1 MSDVVVIG
9 GGAAG
14 LMAGITAARQ
24 GASVV
29 VLERMKEP
37 GKKMMI
43 TGKGRCNITNAC
55 PINDFIPNLPGN
67 GKFLFSALQQFTND
81 DLLRFFQER
90 GLETVTERGGRVFPA
105 SGKAKDVIGVLTAA
119 LQQAGGR
126 LVTGV
131 QATGFVMKPGRI
143 TGVRYRNVEQD
154 GRRDGQD
161 FRSLTKGKVKLG
173 PEHTL
178 DAETVIVCVG
188 GASYPGTGSDGNFVP
203 VLENLGLSMEP
214 LLPALVPLQ
223 PEEGFTEELEGLLLK
238 NVEASVLA
246 DGKTV
251 EKEFGELQFIRGGVA
266 GPICLTM
273 SRKVARLQHFNQP
286 ELELSIDLKPALSED
301 KLDARLTRDFQDF
314 SKNNLGEVVRKL
326 LPRPLVAPVLDSAF
340 LDGKKPVS
348 QVAKQE
354 RVALIQAMKHFTIPL
369 LGTRPLSE
377 AIVTAGGVALKEIDP
392 KTMKAKRIEGLYF
405 AGEVMD
411 VDGYTGG
418 FNLQAAFSSGY
429 VAGLNAAMQ
438 VLNTNNLL
446 R

>member
-29 VLERMKEP
+29 VMERMKEP

-55 PINDFIPNLPGN
+55 PINEFIPNLPGN
-67 GKFLFSALQQFTND
+67 GKFLFSALQQFTNE

-105 SGKAKDVIGVLTAA
+105 SGKAKDVIGVLTEA

-126 LVTGV
+126 LITGV
-131 QATGFVMKPGRI
+131 QATGFVVKPGRI
-143 TGVRYRNVEQD
+143 TGVRYRNVEND

-161 FRSLTKGKVKLG
+161 FRSLTKGKVRLG

-178 DAETVIVCVG
+178 DAGAVVVCVG

-203 VLENLGLSMEP
+203 VLENLGLSVEP

-251 EKEFGELQFIRGGVA
+251 AKEFGELQFIRGGIA

-286 ELELSIDLKPALSED
+286 ELELSIDLKPALPED
-301 KLDARLTRDFQDF
+301 KLNARLTRDFQEF

-326 LPRPLVAPVLDSAF
+326 LPQPLVGPVLDNAF

-354 RVALIQAMKHFTIPL
+354 RADLIYALKHFTIPL
-369 LGTRPLSE
+369 TGTRPLSE

-429 VAGLNAAMQ
+429 VAGLNAAKQ
-438 VLNTNNLL
+438 ILNK
-446 R
+446 

>member
-1 MSDVVVIG
+1 MADVIVIG

-55 PINDFIPNLPGN
+55 PMEEFIPNLPGN

-81 DLLRFFQER
+81 DLLRFFQEQ

-105 SGKAKDVIGVLTAA
+105 TGKAKDVIAVLRSA
-119 LQQAGGR
+119 LQKAGGR
-126 LVTGV
+126 LVTGA
-131 QATGFVMKPGRI
+131 QATGFTVKPGQV
-143 TGVRYRNVEQD
+143 TGIRYRTVEND

-161 FRSLTKGKVKLG
+161 FRSQTKGKMKLG

-178 DAETVIVCVG
+178 DAGAVIVCTG

-203 VLENLGLSMEP
+203 VLEMLGLSIEP

-223 PEEGFTEELEGLLLK
+223 PEEGFTEELEGLQLK

-246 DGKTV
+246 DGKV
-251 EKEFGELQFIRGGVA
+251 VAKEFGELQFIRGGIA

-273 SRKVARLQHFNQP
+273 SRKVARLQHYNQP
-286 ELELSIDLKPALSED
+286 ELELSIDLKPALSDE
-301 KLDARLTRDFQDF
+301 KLEARLIRDFQEF
-314 SKNNLGEVVRKL
+314 SKLRLAEVVRKL
-326 LPRPLVAPVLDSAF
+326 LPQPLVEPVLDTAF
-340 LDGKKPVS
+340 LDGKRQVS
-348 QVAKQE
+348 QVSKEE
-354 RVALIQAMKHFTIPL
+354 RLALIQTVKHFTIPL
-369 LGTRPLSE
+369 VGTRPLAE

-392 KTMKAKRIEGLYF
+392 KTMKAKRIAGLYF

-429 VAGLNAAMQ
+429 VAGLHAAKQ
-438 VLNTNNLL
+438 VLN

>member
-1 MSDVVVIG
+1 MADVIVIG

-55 PINDFIPNLPGN
+55 PMEEFIPNLPGN

-81 DLLRFFQER
+81 DLLRFFQEQ

-105 SGKAKDVIGVLTAA
+105 TGKAKDVIAVLRSA
-119 LQQAGGR
+119 LQKAGGR
-126 LVTGV
+126 LVTGA
-131 QATGFVMKPGRI
+131 QATGFTVKPGQV
-143 TGVRYRNVEQD
+143 TGIRYRTVEND

-161 FRSLTKGKVKLG
+161 FRSQTKGKMKLG

-178 DAETVIVCVG
+178 DAGAVIVCTG

-203 VLENLGLSMEP
+203 VLEMLGLSIEP

-223 PEEGFTEELEGLLLK
+223 PEEGFTEELEGLQLK

-246 DGKTV
+246 DGKV
-251 EKEFGELQFIRGGVA
+251 VAKEFGELQFIRGGIA

-273 SRKVARLQHFNQP
+273 SRKVARLQHYNQP
-286 ELELSIDLKPALSED
+286 ELELSIDLKPALSDE
-301 KLDARLTRDFQDF
+301 KLEARLIRDFQEF
-314 SKNNLGEVVRKL
+314 SKLRLAEVVRKL
-326 LPRPLVAPVLDSAF
+326 LPQPLVEPVLDTAF
-340 LDGKKPVS
+340 LDGKRQVS
-348 QVAKQE
+348 QVSKEE
-354 RVALIQAMKHFTIPL
+354 RLALIQTVKHFTIPL
-369 LGTRPLSE
+369 VGTRPLAE

-392 KTMKAKRIEGLYF
+392 KTMKSKRIAGLYF

-429 VAGLNAAMQ
+429 VAGLHAAKQ
-438 VLNTNNLL
+438 VLN

>member
-1 MSDVVVIG
+1 MADVIVIG

-55 PINDFIPNLPGN
+55 PMEEFIPNLPGN

-81 DLLRFFQER
+81 DLLRFFQEQ

-105 SGKAKDVIGVLTAA
+105 TGKAKDVIAVLRSA
-119 LQQAGGR
+119 LQKAGGR
-126 LVTGV
+126 LVTGA
-131 QATGFVMKPGRI
+131 QATGFTVKPGQV
-143 TGVRYRNVEQD
+143 TGIRYRTVEND

-161 FRSLTKGKVKLG
+161 FRSQTKGKMKLG

-178 DAETVIVCVG
+178 DAGAVIVCTG

-203 VLENLGLSMEP
+203 VLEMLGLSIEP

-223 PEEGFTEELEGLLLK
+223 PEEGFTEELEGLQLK

-246 DGKTV
+246 DSKV
-251 EKEFGELQFIRGGVA
+251 VVKEFGELQFIRGGIA

-273 SRKVARLQHFNQP
+273 SRKVARLQHYNQP
-286 ELELSIDLKPALSED
+286 ELELSIDLKPALSDE
-301 KLDARLTRDFQDF
+301 KLEARLMRDFQEF
-314 SKNNLGEVVRKL
+314 SKLRLAEVVRKL
-326 LPRPLVAPVLDSAF
+326 LPQPLVEPVLDTAF
-340 LDGKKPVS
+340 LDGKKQVS
-348 QVAKQE
+348 QVSKEE
-354 RVALIQAMKHFTIPL
+354 RLALVQAVKHFTIPL
-369 LGTRPLSE
+369 MGTRPLAE

-392 KTMKAKRIEGLYF
+392 KTMKAKRIADLYF

-429 VAGLNAAMQ
+429 VAGLHAAKQ
-438 VLNTNNLL
+438 VLN

>member
-1 MSDVVVIG
+1 MADVIVIG

-55 PINDFIPNLPGN
+55 PMEEFIPNLPGN

-81 DLLRFFQER
+81 DLLRFFQEQ

-105 SGKAKDVIGVLTAA
+105 TGKAKDVIAVLRSA
-119 LQQAGGR
+119 LQKAGGR
-126 LVTGV
+126 LVTGA
-131 QATGFVMKPGRI
+131 QATGFTVKPGQV
-143 TGVRYRNVEQD
+143 TGIRYRTVEND

-161 FRSLTKGKVKLG
+161 FRSQTKGKMKLG

-178 DAETVIVCVG
+178 DAGAVIVCTG

-203 VLENLGLSMEP
+203 VLEMLGLSIEP

-223 PEEGFTEELEGLLLK
+223 PEEGFTEELEGLQLK

-246 DGKTV
+246 DSKV
-251 EKEFGELQFIRGGVA
+251 VAKEFGELQFIRGGIA

-273 SRKVARLQHFNQP
+273 SRKVARLQHYNQP
-286 ELELSIDLKPALSED
+286 ELELSIDLKPALSDE
-301 KLDARLTRDFQDF
+301 KLEARLIRDFQEF
-314 SKNNLGEVVRKL
+314 SKLRLAEVVRKL
-326 LPRPLVAPVLDSAF
+326 LPQPLVEPVLDTAF
-340 LDGKKPVS
+340 LDGKKQVS
-348 QVAKQE
+348 QVSKD
-354 RVALIQAMKHFTIPL
+354 ISPFPL
-369 LGTRPLSE
+369 WEQDPWQKLSSQQ
-377 AIVTAGGVALKEIDP
+377 
-392 KTMKAKRIEGLYF
+392 
-405 AGEVMD
+405 GEW
-411 VDGYTGG
+411 
-418 FNLQAAFSSGY
+418 
-429 VAGLNAAMQ
+429 
-438 VLNTNNLL
+438 

>member
-1 MSDVVVIG
+1 MADVIVIG

-55 PINDFIPNLPGN
+55 AMEEFIPNLPGN

-81 DLLRFFQER
+81 HLLRFFQEQ

-105 SGKAKDVIGVLTAA
+105 TGKAKDVIAVLRSA
-119 LQQAGGR
+119 LQKAGGR
-126 LVTGV
+126 LVTGA
-131 QATGFVMKPGRI
+131 QATGFTVKPGQV
-143 TGVRYRNVEQD
+143 TGIRYRTVEND

-161 FRSLTKGKVKLG
+161 FRSQTKGKMKLG

-178 DAETVIVCVG
+178 DAGAVIVCTG

-203 VLENLGLSMEP
+203 VLEMLGLSIEP

-223 PEEGFTEELEGLLLK
+223 PEEGFTEELEGLQLK

-246 DGKTV
+246 DSKV
-251 EKEFGELQFIRGGVA
+251 VAKEFGELQFIRGGIA

-273 SRKVARLQHFNQP
+273 SRKVARLQHYNQP
-286 ELELSIDLKPALSED
+286 ELELSIDLKPALSDE
-301 KLDARLTRDFQDF
+301 KLEARLIRDFQEF
-314 SKNNLGEVVRKL
+314 SKLRLAEVVRKL
-326 LPRPLVAPVLDSAF
+326 LPQPLVEPVLDTAF
-340 LDGKKPVS
+340 LDGKKQVS
-348 QVAKQE
+348 QVSKEE
-354 RVALIQAMKHFTIPL
+354 RLALVQAVKHFTIPL
-369 LGTRPLSE
+369 MGTRPLAE

-392 KTMKAKRIEGLYF
+392 KTMKAKRIADLYF

-429 VAGLNAAMQ
+429 VAGLHAAQM
-438 VLNTNNLL
+438 VLNNK
-446 R
+446 

>member
-1 MSDVVVIG
+1 MADVIVIG

-55 PINDFIPNLPGN
+55 PMEEFIPNLPGN

-81 DLLRFFQER
+81 DLLRFFQEQ

-105 SGKAKDVIGVLTAA
+105 TGKAKDVIAVLRSA
-119 LQQAGGR
+119 LQKAGGR
-126 LVTGV
+126 LVTGA
-131 QATGFVMKPGRI
+131 QATGFTVKPGQV
-143 TGVRYRNVEQD
+143 TGIRYRTVEND

-161 FRSLTKGKVKLG
+161 FRSQTKGKMKLG

-178 DAETVIVCVG
+178 DAGAVIVCTG

-203 VLENLGLSMEP
+203 VLEMLGLSIEP

-223 PEEGFTEELEGLLLK
+223 PEEGFTEELEGLQLK

-246 DGKTV
+246 DSKV
-251 EKEFGELQFIRGGVA
+251 VAKEFGELQFIRGGIA

-273 SRKVARLQHFNQP
+273 SRKVARLQHYNQP
-286 ELELSIDLKPALSED
+286 ELELSIDLKPALSDE
-301 KLDARLTRDFQDF
+301 KLETRLIRDFQEF
-314 SKNNLGEVVRKL
+314 SKLRLAEVVRKL
-326 LPRPLVAPVLDSAF
+326 LPQPLVEPVLDTAF
-340 LDGKKPVS
+340 LVGKKQVS
-348 QVAKQE
+348 QVSKEE
-354 RVALIQAMKHFTIPL
+354 RLALVQAVKHFTIPL
-369 LGTRPLSE
+369 MGTRPLAE

-392 KTMKAKRIEGLYF
+392 KTMKSKRIAGLYF

-429 VAGLNAAMQ
+429 VAGLHAAKQ
-438 VLNTNNLL
+438 VLN

>member
-1 MSDVVVIG
+1 MADVIVIG

-55 PINDFIPNLPGN
+55 PMEEFIPNLPGN

-81 DLLRFFQER
+81 DLLRFFQEQ

-105 SGKAKDVIGVLTAA
+105 TGKAKDVIAVLRSA
-119 LQQAGGR
+119 LQKAGGR
-126 LVTGV
+126 LVTGA
-131 QATGFVMKPGRI
+131 QATGFTVKPGQV
-143 TGVRYRNVEQD
+143 TGIRYRTVEND

-161 FRSLTKGKVKLG
+161 FRSQTKGKMKLG

-178 DAETVIVCVG
+178 DAGAVIVCTG

-203 VLENLGLSMEP
+203 VLEMLGLSIEP

-223 PEEGFTEELEGLLLK
+223 PEEGFTEELEGLQLK
-238 NVEASVLA
+238 NVEASLLA
-246 DGKTV
+246 DGKV
-251 EKEFGELQFIRGGVA
+251 VAKEFGELQFIRGGIA

-273 SRKVARLQHFNQP
+273 SRKVARLQHYNQP
-286 ELELSIDLKPALSED
+286 ELELSIDLKPALSDE
-301 KLDARLTRDFQDF
+301 KLEARLIRDFQEF
-314 SKNNLGEVVRKL
+314 SKLRLAEVVRKL
-326 LPRPLVAPVLDSAF
+326 LPQPLVEPVLDTAF
-340 LDGKKPVS
+340 LDGKKQVS
-348 QVAKQE
+348 QVSKEE
-354 RVALIQAMKHFTIPL
+354 RLALVQAVKHFTIPL
-369 LGTRPLSE
+369 VGTRPLAE

-392 KTMKAKRIEGLYF
+392 KTMKAKRIAGLYF

-411 VDGYTGG
+411 VDGYTG
-418 FNLQAAFSSGY
+418 
-429 VAGLNAAMQ
+429 
-438 VLNTNNLL
+438 
-446 R
+446 

>member
-1 MSDVVVIG
+1 MADVIVIG

-43 TGKGRCNITNAC
+43 TGKGRCNITNSC
-55 PINDFIPNLPGN
+55 PMEEFIPNLPGN

-81 DLLRFFQER
+81 DLLRFFQEQ

-105 SGKAKDVIGVLTAA
+105 TGKAKDVIAVLRSA
-119 LQQAGGR
+119 LQKAGGR
-126 LVTGV
+126 LVTGA
-131 QATGFVMKPGRI
+131 QATGFTVKPGQV
-143 TGVRYRNVEQD
+143 TGIRYRTVEND

-161 FRSLTKGKVKLG
+161 FRSQTKGKMKLG

-178 DAETVIVCVG
+178 DAGAVIVCTG

-203 VLENLGLSMEP
+203 VLEMLGLSVEP

-223 PEEGFTEELEGLLLK
+223 PEEGFTEELEGLQLK

-246 DGKTV
+246 DSKV
-251 EKEFGELQFIRGGVA
+251 VAKEFGELQFIRGGIA

-273 SRKVARLQHFNQP
+273 SRKVARLQHYNQP
-286 ELELSIDLKPALSED
+286 ELELSIDLKPALSDE
-301 KLDARLTRDFQDF
+301 KLEARLIRDFQEF
-314 SKNNLGEVVRKL
+314 SKLRLAEVVRKL
-326 LPRPLVAPVLDSAF
+326 LPQPLVEPVLDTAF
-340 LDGKKPVS
+340 LDGEKQVS
-348 QVAKQE
+348 QVSKEE
-354 RVALIQAMKHFTIPL
+354 RLALVQAVKHFTIPL
-369 LGTRPLSE
+369 MGTRPLAE

-392 KTMKAKRIEGLYF
+392 KTMKAKRIAGLYF

-429 VAGLNAAMQ
+429 VAGLHAAKQ
-438 VLNTNNLL
+438 VLN

>member
-1 MSDVVVIG
+1 MADVIVIG

-55 PINDFIPNLPGN
+55 PMEEFIPNLPGN

-81 DLLRFFQER
+81 DLLRFFQEQ

-105 SGKAKDVIGVLTAA
+105 TGKAKDVIAVLRSA
-119 LQQAGGR
+119 LQKAGGR
-126 LVTGV
+126 LVTGA
-131 QATGFVMKPGRI
+131 QATGFTVKPGQV
-143 TGVRYRNVEQD
+143 TGIRYRTVEND

-161 FRSLTKGKVKLG
+161 FRSQTKGKMKLG

-178 DAETVIVCVG
+178 DAGAVIVCTG

-203 VLENLGLSMEP
+203 VLEMLGLSIEP

-223 PEEGFTEELEGLLLK
+223 PEEGFTEELEGLQLK

-246 DGKTV
+246 DSKV
-251 EKEFGELQFIRGGVA
+251 VAKEFGELQFIRGGIA

-273 SRKVARLQHFNQP
+273 SRKVARLQHYNQP
-286 ELELSIDLKPALSED
+286 ELELSIDLKPALSDE
-301 KLDARLTRDFQDF
+301 KLEARLIRDFQEF
-314 SKNNLGEVVRKL
+314 SKLRLAEVVRKL
-326 LPRPLVAPVLDSAF
+326 LPQPLVEPVLDTAF
-340 LDGKKPVS
+340 LDGKKQVS
-348 QVAKQE
+348 QVSKEE
-354 RVALIQAMKHFTIPL
+354 RLALVQAVKHFTIPL
-369 LGTRPLSE
+369 MGTRPLAE

-392 KTMKAKRIEGLYF
+392 KTMKSKRIAGLYF

-418 FNLQAAFSSGY
+418 FNLQAAFS
-429 VAGLNAAMQ
+429 NAAKQ
-438 VLNTNNLL
+438 VLA

>member
-1 MSDVVVIG
+1 MADVIVIG

-55 PINDFIPNLPGN
+55 PMEEFIPNLPGN

-81 DLLRFFQER
+81 DLLRFFQEQ

-105 SGKAKDVIGVLTAA
+105 TGKAKDVIAVLRSA
-119 LQQAGGR
+119 LQKAGGR
-126 LVTGV
+126 LVTGA
-131 QATGFVMKPGRI
+131 QATGFTVKPGQV
-143 TGVRYRNVEQD
+143 TGIRYRTVEND

-161 FRSLTKGKVKLG
+161 FRSQTKGKMKLG

-178 DAETVIVCVG
+178 DAGAVIVCTG

-203 VLENLGLSMEP
+203 VLEMLGLSIEP

-223 PEEGFTEELEGLLLK
+223 PEEGFTEELEGLQLK

-246 DGKTV
+246 DSKV
-251 EKEFGELQFIRGGVA
+251 VAKEFGELQFIRGGIA

-273 SRKVARLQHFNQP
+273 SRKVARLQHYNQP
-286 ELELSIDLKPALSED
+286 ELELSIDLKPALSDE
-301 KLDARLTRDFQDF
+301 KLEARLIRDFQEF
-314 SKNNLGEVVRKL
+314 SKLRLAEVVRKL
-326 LPRPLVAPVLDSAF
+326 LPQPLVEPVLDTAF
-340 LDGKKPVS
+340 LYGKKQVS
-348 QVAKQE
+348 QVSKEE
-354 RVALIQAMKHFTIPL
+354 RLALVQAVKHFTIPL
-369 LGTRPLSE
+369 MGTRPLAE

-392 KTMKAKRIEGLYF
+392 KTMKAKRIADLYF

-429 VAGLNAAMQ
+429 VAGLHAAKQ
-438 VLNTNNLL
+438 VLN

>member
-1 MSDVVVIG
+1 MADVIVIG

-55 PINDFIPNLPGN
+55 PMEEFIPNLPGN

-81 DLLRFFQER
+81 DLLRFFQEQ

-105 SGKAKDVIGVLTAA
+105 TGRAKDVIAVLLSA
-119 LQQAGGR
+119 LQKAGGR
-126 LVTGV
+126 LVTGAL
-131 QATGFVMKPGRI
+131 ATGFTVKPGQV
-143 TGVRYRNVEQD
+143 TGIRYRTVEND

-161 FRSLTKGKVKLG
+161 FRSQTKGKMKLG

-178 DAETVIVCVG
+178 DAGAVIVCTG

-203 VLENLGLSMEP
+203 VLEMLGLSIEP

-223 PEEGFTEELEGLLLK
+223 PEEGFTEELEGLQLK

-246 DGKTV
+246 DSKV
-251 EKEFGELQFIRGGVA
+251 VAKEFGELQFIRGGIA

-273 SRKVARLQHFNQP
+273 SRKVARLQHYNQP
-286 ELELSIDLKPALSED
+286 ELELSIDLKPALSDE
-301 KLDARLTRDFQDF
+301 KLEARLIRDFQEF
-314 SKNNLGEVVRKL
+314 SKLRLAEVVRKL
-326 LPRPLVAPVLDSAF
+326 LPQPLVEPVLDTAF
-340 LDGKKPVS
+340 LDGKKQVS
-348 QVAKQE
+348 QVSKEE
-354 RVALIQAMKHFTIPL
+354 RLALVQAVKHFTIPL
-369 LGTRPLSE
+369 MGTRPLAE

-392 KTMKAKRIEGLYF
+392 KTMKAKRIADLYF

-429 VAGLNAAMQ
+429 VAGLHAAKQ
-438 VLNTNNLL
+438 VLN

>member
-1 MSDVVVIG
+1 MADVIVIG

-55 PINDFIPNLPGN
+55 PMEEFIPNLPGN

-81 DLLRFFQER
+81 DLLRFFQEQ

-105 SGKAKDVIGVLTAA
+105 TGKAKDVIAVLRSA
-119 LQQAGGR
+119 LQKAGGR
-126 LVTGV
+126 LVTGA
-131 QATGFVMKPGRI
+131 QATGFTVKPGQV
-143 TGVRYRNVEQD
+143 TGIRYRTVEND

-161 FRSLTKGKVKLG
+161 FRSQTKGKMKLG

-178 DAETVIVCVG
+178 DAGAVIVCTG

-203 VLENLGLSMEP
+203 VLEMLGLSIEP

-223 PEEGFTEELEGLLLK
+223 PEEGFTEELEGLQLK

-246 DGKTV
+246 DGKV
-251 EKEFGELQFIRGGVA
+251 VAKEFGELQFIRGGIA

-273 SRKVARLQHFNQP
+273 SRKVARLQHYNQP
-286 ELELSIDLKPALSED
+286 ELELSIDLKPALSDE
-301 KLDARLTRDFQDF
+301 KLEARLIRDFQEF
-314 SKNNLGEVVRKL
+314 SKLRLAEVVRKL
-326 LPRPLVAPVLDSAF
+326 LPQPLVEPVLDTAF
-340 LDGKKPVS
+340 LDGKKQVS
-348 QVAKQE
+348 QVSKEE
-354 RVALIQAMKHFTIPL
+354 RLALVQAVKHFSIPL
-369 LGTRPLSE
+369 KGTRPLAE

-392 KTMKAKRIEGLYF
+392 KTMKAKRIAGLYF

-429 VAGLNAAMQ
+429 VAGLHAAKQ
-438 VLNTNNLL
+438 VLN

>member
-1 MSDVVVIG
+1 MADVIVIG

-55 PINDFIPNLPGN
+55 PMEEFIPNLPGN

-81 DLLRFFQER
+81 DLLRFFQEL
-90 GLETVTERGGRVFPA
+90 GLETATERGGRVFPA
-105 SGKAKDVIGVLTAA
+105 TGKAKDVIAVLRSA
-119 LQQAGGR
+119 LQKAGGR
-126 LVTGV
+126 LVTGA
-131 QATGFVMKPGRI
+131 QATGFTVKPGQV
-143 TGVRYRNVEQD
+143 TGIRYRTVEND

-161 FRSLTKGKVKLG
+161 FRSQTKGKMKLG

-178 DAETVIVCVG
+178 DAGAVIVCTG

-203 VLENLGLSMEP
+203 VLEMLSLSIEP

-223 PEEGFTEELEGLLLK
+223 PEEGFTEELEGLQLK

-246 DGKTV
+246 DSKV
-251 EKEFGELQFIRGGVA
+251 VAKEFGELQFIRGGIA

-273 SRKVARLQHFNQP
+273 SRKVARLQHYNQP
-286 ELELSIDLKPALSED
+286 ELELSIDLKPALSDE
-301 KLDARLTRDFQDF
+301 KLEARLMRDFQEF
-314 SKNNLGEVVRKL
+314 SKLRLAEVVRKL
-326 LPRPLVAPVLDSAF
+326 LPQPLVEPVLDTAF
-340 LDGKKPVS
+340 LDGKKQVS
-348 QVAKQE
+348 QVSKEE
-354 RVALIQAMKHFTIPL
+354 RLALVQAVKHFTIPL
-369 LGTRPLSE
+369 MGTRPLAE

-392 KTMKAKRIEGLYF
+392 KTMKAKRIAGLYF

-429 VAGLNAAMQ
+429 VAGLHAAKQ
-438 VLNTNNLL
+438 VLN

>member
-1 MSDVVVIG
+1 MPDIVVIG

-14 LMAGITAARQ
+14 LMAGITAAQQ
-24 GASVV
+24 GVSVI

-55 PINDFIPNLPGN
+55 PISEFISNLPGN
-67 GKFLFSALQQFTND
+67 GKFLFSALQQFTNE

-105 SGKAKDVIGVLTAA
+105 SGKAKDVIAVLTKV

-131 QATGFVMKPGRI
+131 QATGFVLKPGKI
-143 TGVRYRNVEQD
+143 SGVRYRSEEND

-161 FRSLTKGKVKLG
+161 FRSLTRGKLKLG
-173 PEHTL
+173 AEHTL
-178 DAETVIVCVG
+178 DAEAVIVCTG

-203 VLENLGLSMEP
+203 VLENLGLAVEP
-214 LLPALVPLQ
+214 LLPALVPLE
-223 PEEGFTEELEGLLLK
+223 PEEGFTEEMEGLQLK
-238 NVEASVLA
+238 NVEASVLV
-246 DGKTV
+246 DGKPV
-251 EKEFGELQFIRGGVA
+251 AKEFGELQFIRGGIA
-266 GPICLTM
+266 GSICLTM
-273 SRKVARLQHFNQP
+273 SRKVARLQHFNQC
-286 ELELSIDLKPALSED
+286 EMELSIDLKPALSED
-301 KLDARLTRDFQDF
+301 KLEARIMRDIQEF
-314 SKNNLGEVVRKL
+314 SKSTLEEVVRKL
-326 LPRPLVAPVLDSAF
+326 LPGPLVVPILDSAF
-340 LDGKKPVS
+340 LDGQKPVS
-348 QVAKQE
+348 QIAKEE
-354 RVALIQAMKHFTIPL
+354 RQALVQAVKHFTIPL
-369 LGTRPLSE
+369 IGTRPLSE

-392 KTMKAKRIEGLYF
+392 KTMKAKRVGGLYF

-429 VAGLNAAMQ
+429 VAGLSAAKNILQ
-438 VLNTNNLL
+438 

>member
-1 MSDVVVIG
+1 MADVIVIG

-55 PINDFIPNLPGN
+55 PMEEFIPNLPGN

-81 DLLRFFQER
+81 DLLRFFQEQ

-105 SGKAKDVIGVLTAA
+105 TGKAKDVIAVLRSA
-119 LQQAGGR
+119 LQKAGGR
-126 LVTGV
+126 LVTGA
-131 QATGFVMKPGRI
+131 QATGFTVKPGQV
-143 TGVRYRNVEQD
+143 TGIRYRTVEND

-161 FRSLTKGKVKLG
+161 FRSQTKGKMKLG

-178 DAETVIVCVG
+178 DAGAVIVCTG

-203 VLENLGLSMEP
+203 VLEMLGLSIEP

-223 PEEGFTEELEGLLLK
+223 PEEGFTEELEGLQLK

-246 DGKTV
+246 DSKV
-251 EKEFGELQFIRGGVA
+251 VAKEFGELQFIRGGIA

-273 SRKVARLQHFNQP
+273 SRKVARLQHYNQP
-286 ELELSIDLKPALSED
+286 ELELSIDLKPALSDE
-301 KLDARLTRDFQDF
+301 KLEARLIRDFQEF
-314 SKNNLGEVVRKL
+314 SKLRLAEVVRKL
-326 LPRPLVAPVLDSAF
+326 LPQPLVEPVLDTAF
-340 LDGKKPVS
+340 LDGKKQVS
-348 QVAKQE
+348 QVSKEE
-354 RVALIQAMKHFTIPL
+354 RLALVQAVKHFTIPL
-369 LGTRPLSE
+369 MGTRPLAE

-392 KTMKAKRIEGLYF
+392 KTMKAKRIADLYF

-429 VAGLNAAMQ
+429 VAGLHAAKQ
-438 VLNTNNLL
+438 VLN

>member
-1 MSDVVVIG
+1 MADVIVIG

-37 GKKMMI
+37 GKKIMI

-55 PINDFIPNLPGN
+55 PMEEFIPNLPGN

-81 DLLRFFQER
+81 DLLRFFQEQ

-105 SGKAKDVIGVLTAA
+105 TGKAKDVIAVLRSA
-119 LQQAGGR
+119 LQKAGGR
-126 LVTGV
+126 LVTGA
-131 QATGFVMKPGRI
+131 QATGFTVKPGQV
-143 TGVRYRNVEQD
+143 TGIRYRTVEND

-161 FRSLTKGKVKLG
+161 FRSQTKGKMKLG

-178 DAETVIVCVG
+178 DAGAVIVCTG

-203 VLENLGLSMEP
+203 VLEMLGLSIEP

-223 PEEGFTEELEGLLLK
+223 PEEGFTEELEGLQLK

-246 DGKTV
+246 DGKV
-251 EKEFGELQFIRGGVA
+251 VAKEFGELQFIRSGIA

-273 SRKVARLQHFNQP
+273 SRKVARLQHYNQP
-286 ELELSIDLKPALSED
+286 ELELSIDLKPALSDE
-301 KLDARLTRDFQDF
+301 KLEARLIRDFQEF
-314 SKNNLGEVVRKL
+314 SKLRLAEVVRKL
-326 LPRPLVAPVLDSAF
+326 LPQPLVEPVLDTAF
-340 LDGKKPVS
+340 LDGKRQVS
-348 QVAKQE
+348 QVSKEE
-354 RVALIQAMKHFTIPL
+354 RLALIQTVKHFTIPL
-369 LGTRPLSE
+369 VGTRPLAE
-377 AIVTAGGVALKEIDP
+377 AIVTAGGLALKEIDP
-392 KTMKAKRIEGLYF
+392 KTMKAKRIAGLYF

-429 VAGLNAAMQ
+429 VAGLHAAKQ
-438 VLNTNNLL
+438 VLN

>member
-1 MSDVVVIG
+1 MADVIVIG

-55 PINDFIPNLPGN
+55 PMEEFIPNLPGN

-81 DLLRFFQER
+81 DLLRFFQEQ

-105 SGKAKDVIGVLTAA
+105 TGKAKDVIAVLRSA
-119 LQQAGGR
+119 LQKAGGR
-126 LVTGV
+126 LVTGA
-131 QATGFVMKPGRI
+131 QATGFTVKPGQV
-143 TGVRYRNVEQD
+143 TGIRYRTVEND

-161 FRSLTKGKVKLG
+161 FRSQTKGKMKLG

-178 DAETVIVCVG
+178 DAGAVIVCTG

-203 VLENLGLSMEP
+203 VLEMLGLSIEP

-223 PEEGFTEELEGLLLK
+223 PEEGFTEELEGLQLK

-246 DGKTV
+246 DGKV
-251 EKEFGELQFIRGGVA
+251 VAKEFGELQFIRGGIA

-273 SRKVARLQHFNQP
+273 SRKVARLQHYNQP
-286 ELELSIDLKPALSED
+286 ELELSIDLKPALSDE
-301 KLDARLTRDFQDF
+301 KLETRLIRDFQEF
-314 SKNNLGEVVRKL
+314 SKLRLAEVVRKL
-326 LPRPLVAPVLDSAF
+326 LPQPLVEPVLDTAF
-340 LDGKKPVS
+340 LDGKKQVS
-348 QVAKQE
+348 QVSKEE
-354 RVALIQAMKHFTIPL
+354 RLALVQAVKHFTIPL
-369 LGTRPLSE
+369 MGTRPLAE

-392 KTMKAKRIEGLYF
+392 KTMKSKRIAGLYF

-429 VAGLNAAMQ
+429 VAGLHAAKQ
-438 VLNTNNLL
+438 VLN

>member
-1 MSDVVVIG
+1 MADVIIIG

-14 LMAGITAARQ
+14 LMAGIMAARQ

-55 PINDFIPNLPGN
+55 PMEEFIPNLPGN

-81 DLLRFFQER
+81 DLLRFFQEQ

-105 SGKAKDVIGVLTAA
+105 TGKAKDVIAVLRSA
-119 LQQAGGR
+119 LQKAGGR
-126 LVTGV
+126 LVTGA
-131 QATGFVMKPGRI
+131 QATGFTVKPGQV
-143 TGVRYRNVEQD
+143 TGIRYRTVEND

-161 FRSLTKGKVKLG
+161 FRSQTKGKMKLG

-178 DAETVIVCVG
+178 DAGAVIVCTG

-203 VLENLGLSMEP
+203 VLEMLGLSIEP

-223 PEEGFTEELEGLLLK
+223 PEEGFTEELEGLQLK

-246 DGKTV
+246 DSKV
-251 EKEFGELQFIRGGVA
+251 VAKEFGELQFIRGGIA

-273 SRKVARLQHFNQP
+273 SRKVARLQHYNQP
-286 ELELSIDLKPALSED
+286 ELELSIDLKPALSDE
-301 KLDARLTRDFQDF
+301 KLEARLIRDFQEF
-314 SKNNLGEVVRKL
+314 SKLRLAEVVRKL
-326 LPRPLVAPVLDSAF
+326 LPQPLVESVLDTAF
-340 LDGKKPVS
+340 LVGKKQVS
-348 QVAKQE
+348 QVSKEE
-354 RVALIQAMKHFTIPL
+354 RLALVQAVKHFTIPL
-369 LGTRPLSE
+369 MGTRPLAE

-392 KTMKAKRIEGLYF
+392 KTMKAKRIAGLYF

-429 VAGLNAAMQ
+429 VAGLHAAKQ
-438 VLNTNNLL
+438 VLN

>member
-1 MSDVVVIG
+1 MADVIVIG

-55 PINDFIPNLPGN
+55 PMEEFIPNLPGN

-81 DLLRFFQER
+81 DLLRFFQEQ

-105 SGKAKDVIGVLTAA
+105 TGRAKDVIALLLSA
-119 LQQAGGR
+119 LQKVGGR
-126 LVTGV
+126 LVTGA
-131 QATGFVMKPGRI
+131 QATGFTVKPGQV
-143 TGVRYRNVEQD
+143 TGIRYRTVEND

-161 FRSLTKGKVKLG
+161 FRSQTKGKMKLG

-178 DAETVIVCVG
+178 DAGAVVVCTG

-203 VLENLGLSMEP
+203 VLEMLGLSIEP

-223 PEEGFTEELEGLLLK
+223 PEEGFTEELEGLQLK

-246 DGKTV
+246 DGKV
-251 EKEFGELQFIRGGVA
+251 VAKEFGELQFIRGGIA

-273 SRKVARLQHFNQP
+273 SRKVARLQHYNQP
-286 ELELSIDLKPALSED
+286 ELELSIDLKPALSDE
-301 KLDARLTRDFQDF
+301 KLEARLIRDFQEF
-314 SKNNLGEVVRKL
+314 SKLRLAEVVRKL
-326 LPRPLVAPVLDSAF
+326 LPQPLVEPVLDTAF
-340 LDGKKPVS
+340 LDGKKQVS
-348 QVAKQE
+348 QVSKEE
-354 RVALIQAMKHFTIPL
+354 RLALIQAVKHFTIPL
-369 LGTRPLSE
+369 VGTRPLAE

-392 KTMKAKRIEGLYF
+392 KTMKAKRIAGLYF

-429 VAGLNAAMQ
+429 VAGLHAAKQ
-438 VLNTNNLL
+438 VLA

>member
-1 MSDVVVIG
+1 MADVIVIG

-55 PINDFIPNLPGN
+55 PIEEFIPNLPGN
-67 GKFLFSALQQFTND
+67 GKFLFSALQQFTNE
-81 DLLRFFQER
+81 DLLRFLQEQ

-105 SGKAKDVIGVLTAA
+105 TGKAKDVIAVLLST
-119 LQQAGGR
+119 LQKAGGR
-126 LVTGV
+126 VVTGAQV
-131 QATGFVMKPGRI
+131 TGFTVKPGLV
-143 TGVRYRNVEQD
+143 TGVRYRAVEND

-161 FRSLTKGKVKLG
+161 FRSNTKGKVKLG

-178 DAETVIVCVG
+178 DAGAVIVCTG

-203 VLENLGLSMEP
+203 VLEILGLSVEP

-223 PEEGFTEELEGLLLK
+223 PEEGFTEELEGLQLK

-251 EKEFGELQFIRGGVA
+251 TREFGELQFIRGGIA

-273 SRKVARLQHFNQP
+273 SRKVARLQHYNQP

-301 KLDARLTRDFQDF
+301 KLEARLMRDFQEF
-314 SKNNLGEVVRKL
+314 SKLRLAEVVRKL
-326 LPRPLVAPVLDSAF
+326 LPQPLVEPVLDTAF
-340 LDGKKPVS
+340 LDGRKQAS
-348 QVAKQE
+348 QVSKDE
-354 RVALIQAMKHFTIPL
+354 RMALVRAVKHFTIPL
-369 LGTRPLSE
+369 VGTRPLAE

-392 KTMKAKRIEGLYF
+392 KTMKAKRIAGLYF

-429 VAGLNAAMQ
+429 VAGLNAAKQ
-438 VLNTNNLL
+438 VLN

>member
-1 MSDVVVIG
+1 MADVIVIG
-9 GGAAG
+9 GVAAG

-55 PINDFIPNLPGN
+55 AMEEFIPNLPGN

-81 DLLRFFQER
+81 DLLRFFQEQ

-105 SGKAKDVIGVLTAA
+105 TGKAKDVIAVLRSA
-119 LQQAGGR
+119 LQKAGGR
-126 LVTGV
+126 LVTGA
-131 QATGFVMKPGRI
+131 QATGFTVKPGQV
-143 TGVRYRNVEQD
+143 TGIRYRTVEND

-161 FRSLTKGKVKLG
+161 FRSQTKGKMKLG

-178 DAETVIVCVG
+178 DAGAVIVCTG
-188 GASYPGTGSDGNFVP
+188 GASYPGTGSDSNFVP
-203 VLENLGLSMEP
+203 VLEMLGLSIEP

-223 PEEGFTEELEGLLLK
+223 PEEGFTEELEGLQLK

-246 DGKTV
+246 DGKV
-251 EKEFGELQFIRGGVA
+251 VAKEFGELQFIRGGIA

-273 SRKVARLQHFNQP
+273 SRKVARLQHYNQP
-286 ELELSIDLKPALSED
+286 ELELSIDLKPALSDE
-301 KLDARLTRDFQDF
+301 KLEARLIRDFQEF
-314 SKNNLGEVVRKL
+314 SKLRLAEVVRKL
-326 LPRPLVAPVLDSAF
+326 LPQPLVEPVLDTAF
-340 LDGKKPVS
+340 LDGKKQVS
-348 QVAKQE
+348 QVSKEE
-354 RVALIQAMKHFTIPL
+354 RLALIQAVKHFTIPL
-369 LGTRPLSE
+369 VGTRPLAE

-392 KTMKAKRIEGLYF
+392 KTMKAKRIAGLYF

-429 VAGLNAAMQ
+429 VAGLHAAKQ
-438 VLNTNNLL
+438 VLN

>member
-1 MSDVVVIG
+1 MADVIVIG

-14 LMAGITAARQ
+14 LMTGITAARQ

-55 PINDFIPNLPGN
+55 PMEEFIPNLPGN

-81 DLLRFFQER
+81 DLLRFFQEQ

-105 SGKAKDVIGVLTAA
+105 TGKAKDVIAVLRSA
-119 LQQAGGR
+119 LQKAGGR
-126 LVTGV
+126 LVTGA
-131 QATGFVMKPGRI
+131 QATGFTVKPGQV
-143 TGVRYRNVEQD
+143 TGIRYRTVEND

-161 FRSLTKGKVKLG
+161 FRSQTKGKMKLG

-178 DAETVIVCVG
+178 DAGAVIVCTG

-203 VLENLGLSMEP
+203 VLEMLGLSIEP

-223 PEEGFTEELEGLLLK
+223 PEEGFTEELEGLQLK

-246 DGKTV
+246 DSKV
-251 EKEFGELQFIRGGVA
+251 VAKEFGELQFIRGGIA

-273 SRKVARLQHFNQP
+273 SRKVARLQHYNQP
-286 ELELSIDLKPALSED
+286 ELELSIDLKPALSDE
-301 KLDARLTRDFQDF
+301 KLEARLIRDFQEF
-314 SKNNLGEVVRKL
+314 SKLRLAEVVRKL
-326 LPRPLVAPVLDSAF
+326 LPQPLVEPVLDTAF
-340 LDGKKPVS
+340 LDGKKQVS
-348 QVAKQE
+348 QVSKEE
-354 RVALIQAMKHFTIPL
+354 RLALVQAVKHFTIPL
-369 LGTRPLSE
+369 MGTRPLAE

-392 KTMKAKRIEGLYF
+392 KTMKAKRIADLYF

-429 VAGLNAAMQ
+429 VAGLHAAKQ
-438 VLNTNNLL
+438 VLN

>member
-1 MSDVVVIG
+1 MADVIVIG

-55 PINDFIPNLPGN
+55 PMEEFIPNLPGN

-81 DLLRFFQER
+81 DLLRFFQEQ

-105 SGKAKDVIGVLTAA
+105 TGKAKDVIAVLRSA
-119 LQQAGGR
+119 LQKAGGR
-126 LVTGV
+126 LVTGA
-131 QATGFVMKPGRI
+131 QATGFTVKPGQV
-143 TGVRYRNVEQD
+143 TGIRYRTVEND

-161 FRSLTKGKVKLG
+161 FRSQTKGKMKLG

-178 DAETVIVCVG
+178 DAGAVIVCTG

-203 VLENLGLSMEP
+203 VLEMLGLSIEP

-223 PEEGFTEELEGLLLK
+223 PEEGFTEELEGLQLK

-246 DGKTV
+246 DSKV
-251 EKEFGELQFIRGGVA
+251 VAKEVGELQFIRGGIA

-273 SRKVARLQHFNQP
+273 SRKVARLQHYNQP
-286 ELELSIDLKPALSED
+286 ELELSIDLKPALSDE
-301 KLDARLTRDFQDF
+301 KLEARLIRDFQEF
-314 SKNNLGEVVRKL
+314 SKLRLAEVVRKL
-326 LPRPLVAPVLDSAF
+326 LPQPLVEPVLDTAF
-340 LDGKKPVS
+340 LDGKKQVS
-348 QVAKQE
+348 QVSKEE
-354 RVALIQAMKHFTIPL
+354 RLALVQAVKHFTIPL
-369 LGTRPLSE
+369 MGTRPLAE

-392 KTMKAKRIEGLYF
+392 KTMKAKRIAGLYF

-429 VAGLNAAMQ
+429 VAGLHAAKQ
-438 VLNTNNLL
+438 VLN

>member
-1 MSDVVVIG
+1 MPDIVVIG

-37 GKKMMI
+37 GRKMGI

-55 PINDFIPNLPGN
+55 PIEEFIPNLPGN
-67 GKFLFSALQQFTND
+67 GKFLYSALQQFTNE
-81 DLLRFFQER
+81 DLLRFFQEL
-90 GLETVTERGGRVFPA
+90 GLDTVTERGGRVFPA
-105 SGKAKDVIGVLTAA
+105 SGKAKDVINVLLSA
-119 LQQAGGR
+119 LQNAGGR
-126 LVTGV
+126 LVTGA
-131 QATGFVMKPGRI
+131 QATGFVMKPGQV
-143 TGVRYRNVEQD
+143 TGVRYRTMEND

-178 DAETVIVCVG
+178 DAAAVIVCTG
-188 GASYPGTGSDGNFVP
+188 GASYPGTGSDGNFIP
-203 VLENLGLSMEP
+203 SLQNLGLSLEP
-214 LLPALVPLQ
+214 LLPALVPLE
-223 PEEGFTEELEGLLLK
+223 PEEGFTEELDGLQLK
-238 NVEASVLA
+238 NVEASILA
-246 DGKTV
+246 DGNAV
-251 EKEFGELQFIRGGVA
+251 AKEFGELQFIRGGIA

-273 SRKVARLQHFNQP
+273 SRKVARLQHYNQS

-301 KLDARLTRDFQDF
+301 KLEARLLRDFQEF
-314 SKNNLGEVVRKL
+314 SRSTLAEVARKL
-326 LPRPLVAPVLDSAF
+326 LPGPLVAPVLDAAF

-348 QVAKQE
+348 QISKEERAGLIRAVKQ
-354 RVALIQAMKHFTIPL
+354 FTIPL
-369 LGTRPLSE
+369 IGTRPLSE

-392 KTMKAKRIEGLYF
+392 KTMKARRIDGLWF

-418 FNLQAAFSSGY
+418 FNLQVAFSSGY
-429 VAGLNAAMQ
+429 VAGLNAAKQ
-438 VLNTNNLL
+438 VLD

>member
-1 MSDVVVIG
+1 MADVIVIG

-55 PINDFIPNLPGN
+55 AMEEFIPNLPGN

-81 DLLRFFQER
+81 DLLRFFQEQ

-105 SGKAKDVIGVLTAA
+105 TGKAKDVIAVLRSA
-119 LQQAGGR
+119 LQKAGGR
-126 LVTGV
+126 LVTGA
-131 QATGFVMKPGRI
+131 QATGFTVKPGQV
-143 TGVRYRNVEQD
+143 TGVRYRTVEND

-161 FRSLTKGKVKLG
+161 FRSQTKGKMKLG

-178 DAETVIVCVG
+178 DAGAVIVCTG

-203 VLENLGLSMEP
+203 VLEMLGLSIEP

-223 PEEGFTEELEGLLLK
+223 PEEGFTEELEGLQLK

-246 DGKTV
+246 DSKV
-251 EKEFGELQFIRGGVA
+251 VAKEFGELQFIRGGIA

-273 SRKVARLQHFNQP
+273 SRKVARLQHYNQP
-286 ELELSIDLKPALSED
+286 ELELSIDLKPALSDE
-301 KLDARLTRDFQDF
+301 KLEARLMRDFQEF
-314 SKNNLGEVVRKL
+314 SKLRLAEVVRKL
-326 LPRPLVAPVLDSAF
+326 LPQPLVEPVLDTAF
-340 LDGKKPVS
+340 LDGKKQVS
-348 QVAKQE
+348 QVSKEE
-354 RVALIQAMKHFTIPL
+354 RLALVQAVKHFTIPL
-369 LGTRPLSE
+369 MGTRPLAE

-392 KTMKAKRIEGLYF
+392 KTMKAKRIADLYF

-429 VAGLNAAMQ
+429 VAGLHAAKQ
-438 VLNTNNLL
+438 VLN

>member
-1 MSDVVVIG
+1 MADVIIIG

-55 PINDFIPNLPGN
+55 PMEEFIPNLPGN

-81 DLLRFFQER
+81 DLLRFFQEQ

-105 SGKAKDVIGVLTAA
+105 TGKAKDVIAVLRSA
-119 LQQAGGR
+119 LQKAGGR
-126 LVTGV
+126 LVTGA
-131 QATGFVMKPGRI
+131 QATGFTVKPGQV
-143 TGVRYRNVEQD
+143 TGIRYRTVEND

-161 FRSLTKGKVKLG
+161 FRSQTKGKMKLG

-178 DAETVIVCVG
+178 DAGAVIVCTG

-203 VLENLGLSMEP
+203 VLEMLGLSIEP

-223 PEEGFTEELEGLLLK
+223 PEEGFTEELEGLQLK

-246 DGKTV
+246 DGKV
-251 EKEFGELQFIRGGVA
+251 VAKEFGELQFIRGGIA

-273 SRKVARLQHFNQP
+273 SRKVARLQHYNQP
-286 ELELSIDLKPALSED
+286 ELELSIDLKPALSDE
-301 KLDARLTRDFQDF
+301 KLEARLIRDFQEF
-314 SKNNLGEVVRKL
+314 SKLRLAEVVRKL
-326 LPRPLVAPVLDSAF
+326 LPQPLVEPVLDTAF
-340 LDGKKPVS
+340 LDGKKQVS
-348 QVAKQE
+348 QVSKEE
-354 RVALIQAMKHFTIPL
+354 RLALVQAVKHFTIPL
-369 LGTRPLSE
+369 MGTRPLAE

-392 KTMKAKRIEGLYF
+392 KTMKSKRIAGLYF

-429 VAGLNAAMQ
+429 VAGLHAAKQ
-438 VLNTNNLL
+438 VLN

>member
-14 LMAGITAARQ
+14 LMAGITAAQQ

-55 PINDFIPNLPGN
+55 PINEFIPNLPGN

-105 SGKAKDVIGVLTAA
+105 SGKAKDVIEVLTAA

-143 TGVRYRNVEQD
+143 TGVRYRNIEQD

-173 PEHTL
+173 SEHTL

-203 VLENLGLSMEP
+203 VLENLGLSIEP

-251 EKEFGELQFIRGGVA
+251 AKEFGELQFIRGGIA

-273 SRKVARLQHFNQP
+273 SRKVARLQYFNQP

-301 KLDARLTRDFQDF
+301 KLDARLTRDFQEF

-326 LPRPLVAPVLDSAF
+326 LPQPLIAPVLDSAF

-429 VAGLNAAMQ
+429 VAGLNAAKE
-438 VLNTNNLL
+438 VLNK
-446 R
+446 

>member
-1 MSDVVVIG
+1 MADVIVIG

-55 PINDFIPNLPGN
+55 PMEEFIPNLPGN

-81 DLLRFFQER
+81 DLLRFFQEQ

-105 SGKAKDVIGVLTAA
+105 TGKAKDVIAVLRSA
-119 LQQAGGR
+119 LQKAGGR
-126 LVTGV
+126 LVTGA
-131 QATGFVMKPGRI
+131 QATGFTVKPGQV
-143 TGVRYRNVEQD
+143 TGIRYRTVEND

-161 FRSLTKGKVKLG
+161 FRSQTKGKMKLG

-178 DAETVIVCVG
+178 DAGAVIVCTG

-203 VLENLGLSMEP
+203 VLEMLGLSIEP

-223 PEEGFTEELEGLLLK
+223 PEEGFTEELEGLQLK

-246 DGKTV
+246 DSKV
-251 EKEFGELQFIRGGVA
+251 VAKEFGELQFIRGGIA

-273 SRKVARLQHFNQP
+273 SRKVARLQHYNQP
-286 ELELSIDLKPALSED
+286 ELELSIDLKPALSDE
-301 KLDARLTRDFQDF
+301 KLEARLMRDFQEF
-314 SKNNLGEVVRKL
+314 SKLRLAEVVRKL
-326 LPRPLVAPVLDSAF
+326 LPQPLVEPVLDTAF
-340 LDGKKPVS
+340 LDGKKQVS
-348 QVAKQE
+348 QVSKEE
-354 RVALIQAMKHFTIPL
+354 RLALVQAVKHFTIPL
-369 LGTRPLSE
+369 MGTRPLAE

-392 KTMKAKRIEGLYF
+392 KTMKAKRIAGLYF

-429 VAGLNAAMQ
+429 VAGLHAAKQ
-438 VLNTNNLL
+438 VFN

>member
-1 MSDVVVIG
+1 MADVVVIG
-9 GGAAG
+9 AGAAG
-14 LMAGITAARQ
+14 LMAGITAARE

-29 VLERMKEP
+29 VLEHMKEP
-37 GKKMMI
+37 GKKLMI
-43 TGKGRCNITNAC
+43 TGKGRCNFTNAC
-55 PINDFIPNLPGN
+55 PISEFIPNLPGN
-67 GKFLFSALQQFTND
+67 GKFLFSALHQFTNE
-81 DLLRFFQER
+81 DLLRFFRER
-90 GLETVTERGGRVFPA
+90 GLETVTERGGRIFPA
-105 SGKAKDVIGVLTAA
+105 CGKAKDVVGVLTTA

-131 QATGFVMKPGRI
+131 RATGFVVKPGRVI
-143 TGVRYRNVEQD
+143 GVRYRNVEND

-161 FRSLTKGKVKLG
+161 FRNPTRGKVKLG

-178 DAETVIVCVG
+178 DAAAVVVCTG

-203 VLENLGLSMEP
+203 ALEMLGLSMEP

-251 EKEFGELQFIRGGVA
+251 AKEFGELQVIRGGIA
-266 GPICLTM
+266 GPVCLTM

-286 ELELSIDLKPALSED
+286 EMELSIDLKPALPED
-301 KLDARLTRDFQDF
+301 KLESRILRDFQEF
-314 SKNNLGEVVRKL
+314 SKNNLEEVVRKL
-326 LPRPLVAPVLDSAF
+326 LPGPLVAPVLDAAF
-340 LDGKKPVS
+340 LDGRKPVS
-348 QVAKQE
+348 LVSRQE
-354 RVALIQAMKHFTIPL
+354 RASLIQAVKHFTVPL
-369 LGTRPLSE
+369 KGTRPLAE
-377 AIVTAGGVALKEIDP
+377 AIVTAGGVSLREIDP

-418 FNLQAAFSSGY
+418 FNLQAAFSSGC
-429 VAGLNAAMQ
+429 VAGLNAAKGISG
-438 VLNTNNLL
+438 NK
-446 R
+446 

>member
-1 MSDVVVIG
+1 MADVIVIG

-55 PINDFIPNLPGN
+55 AMEDFIPNLPGN

-81 DLLRFFQER
+81 DLLRFFQEQ

-105 SGKAKDVIGVLTAA
+105 TGRAKDVIAVLLSA
-119 LQQAGGR
+119 LQKAGGR
-126 LVTGV
+126 LVTGA
-131 QATGFVMKPGRI
+131 QATGFTVKPGQV
-143 TGVRYRNVEQD
+143 TGIRYRTVEND

-161 FRSLTKGKVKLG
+161 FRSQTKGKMKLG

-178 DAETVIVCVG
+178 DAGAVVVCTG

-203 VLENLGLSMEP
+203 VLEMLGLSIEP

-223 PEEGFTEELEGLLLK
+223 PEEGFTEELEGLQLK

-246 DGKTV
+246 DSKV
-251 EKEFGELQFIRGGVA
+251 VAKEFGELQFIRGGIA

-273 SRKVARLQHFNQP
+273 SRKVARLQHYNQP
-286 ELELSIDLKPALSED
+286 ELELSIDLKPALSDE
-301 KLDARLTRDFQDF
+301 KLEARLIRDFQEF
-314 SKNNLGEVVRKL
+314 SKLRLAEVVRKL
-326 LPRPLVAPVLDSAF
+326 LPQPLVEPVLDTAF
-340 LDGKKPVS
+340 LDGKKQVS
-348 QVAKQE
+348 QVSKEE
-354 RVALIQAMKHFTIPL
+354 RLALMQAVKHFTIPL
-369 LGTRPLSE
+369 VGTRPLAE

-392 KTMKAKRIEGLYF
+392 KTMKAKRIAGLYF

-429 VAGLNAAMQ
+429 VAGLHAAKQ
-438 VLNTNNLL
+438 VLA

>member
-1 MSDVVVIG
+1 MADVIVIG

-55 PINDFIPNLPGN
+55 PMEEFIPNLPGN

-81 DLLRFFQER
+81 DLLRFFQEQ

-105 SGKAKDVIGVLTAA
+105 TGKAKDVIAVLRSA
-119 LQQAGGR
+119 LQKAGGR
-126 LVTGV
+126 LVTGA
-131 QATGFVMKPGRI
+131 QATGFTVKPGQV
-143 TGVRYRNVEQD
+143 TGIRYRTVEND

-161 FRSLTKGKVKLG
+161 FRSQTKGKMKLG

-178 DAETVIVCVG
+178 DAGAVIVCTG

-203 VLENLGLSMEP
+203 VLEMLGLSIEP

-223 PEEGFTEELEGLLLK
+223 PEEGFTEELEGLQLK

-246 DGKTV
+246 DSKV
-251 EKEFGELQFIRGGVA
+251 VVKEFGELQFIRGGIA

-273 SRKVARLQHFNQP
+273 SRKVARLQHYNQP
-286 ELELSIDLKPALSED
+286 ELELSIDLKPALSDE
-301 KLDARLTRDFQDF
+301 KLEARLIRDFQEF
-314 SKNNLGEVVRKL
+314 SKLRLAEVVRKL
-326 LPRPLVAPVLDSAF
+326 LPQPLVEPVLDTAF
-340 LDGKKPVS
+340 LDGKKQVS
-348 QVAKQE
+348 QVSKEE
-354 RVALIQAMKHFTIPL
+354 RLALVQAVKHFTIPL
-369 LGTRPLSE
+369 MGTRPLAE

-392 KTMKAKRIEGLYF
+392 KTMKAKRIAGLYF

-429 VAGLNAAMQ
+429 VAGLHAAKQ
-438 VLNTNNLL
+438 VLN

>member
-1 MSDVVVIG
+1 MADVIVIG

-55 PINDFIPNLPGN
+55 PMEEFIPNLPGN

-81 DLLRFFQER
+81 DLLRFFQEQ

-105 SGKAKDVIGVLTAA
+105 TGKAKDVIAVLRSA
-119 LQQAGGR
+119 LQKARGR
-126 LVTGV
+126 LVTGA
-131 QATGFVMKPGRI
+131 QATGFTVKPGQV
-143 TGVRYRNVEQD
+143 TGIRYRTVEND

-161 FRSLTKGKVKLG
+161 FRSQTKGKMKLG

-178 DAETVIVCVG
+178 DAGAVIVCTG

-203 VLENLGLSMEP
+203 VLEMLGLSIEP

-223 PEEGFTEELEGLLLK
+223 PEEGFTEELEGLQLK

-246 DGKTV
+246 DGKV
-251 EKEFGELQFIRGGVA
+251 VAKEFGELQFIRGGIA

-273 SRKVARLQHFNQP
+273 SRKVARLQHYNQP
-286 ELELSIDLKPALSED
+286 ELELSIDLKPALSDE
-301 KLDARLTRDFQDF
+301 KLEARLIRDFQEF
-314 SKNNLGEVVRKL
+314 SKLRLAEVVRKL
-326 LPRPLVAPVLDSAF
+326 LPQPLVEPVLDTAF
-340 LDGKKPVS
+340 LDGKRQVS
-348 QVAKQE
+348 QVSKEE
-354 RVALIQAMKHFTIPL
+354 RLALIQTVKHFTIPL
-369 LGTRPLSE
+369 VGTRPLAE

-392 KTMKAKRIEGLYF
+392 KTMKAKRIAGLYF

-429 VAGLNAAMQ
+429 VAGLHAAKQ
-438 VLNTNNLL
+438 VLN